1 MLDAV
6 KERRRSRQA
15 RQRTLVELPRGKI
28 VRRLFRCEALDGRTL
43 LIGATSDDIA
53 GLVDSASAWV
63 FRRDAGA
70 WAAEAQLRA
79 ANGTAGDFFGTSVA
93 LAEPVAP
100 PARSAP
106 RAGSRSAA
114 ASSTRPRAS

>member
-1 MLDAV
+1 VA
-6 KERRRSRQA
+6 
-15 RQRTLVELPRGKI
+15 P
-28 VRRLFRCEALDGRTL
+28 DGRTL
-43 LIGATSDDIA
+43 LVGVKSNDLARVLDN
-53 GLVDSASAWV
+53 ASAWV

-93 LAEPVAP
+93 LAEPAAP